1 VATFQENFSNIL
13 QDKLTAGQSVLQPV
27 PERPVRIFCQD
38 ESRFG
43 LLPIQR
49 RRITWSGVKP
59 WGTVQY
65 RFENFYVYGAVE
77 PTTGE
82 SFFLELPYLNS
93 TNFQIFLNEFS
104 HCYQETLN
112 IVLMENGS
120 CHTAKALVLPHNVV
134 CLFLPPYSPELNP
147 IERLWQDMKAQLAWM
162 LAGTLAELEHYVE
175 TILTHYTHA
184 AIRSLTSYP
193 YFVDAVHAVC
203 S

>member
-13 QDKLTAGQSVLQPV
+13 EDKLTAGQSGRQPW
-27 PERPVRIFCQD
+27 PERPVRIFCLD

-49 RRITWSGVKP
+49 RRLTFTGVKP
-59 WGTVQY
+59 LGTVQY

-104 HCYQETLN
+104 LGYPETLN
-112 IVLMENGS
+112 LVLMDNGS
-120 CHTAKALVLPHNVV
+120 CHTAKSLVIPDNVV

-147 IERLWQDMKAQLAWM
+147 IERLWQDVKDQLAWV
-162 LAGTLAELEHYVE
+162 LAGTLAELEHHVE
-175 TILTHYTHA
+175 MIITHYAQA

-193 YFVDAVHAVC
+193 YFVDAVHAVG

>member
-1 VATFQENFSNIL
+1 
-13 QDKLTAGQSVLQPV
+13 VLQPAV
-27 PERPVRIFCQD
+27 GRPVRIFCQD

-49 RRITWSGVKP
+49 RRITVTGVKP
-59 WGTVQY
+59 LGTVQY
-65 RFENFYVYGAVE
+65 HFENFYVYGAVE

-82 SFFLELPYLNS
+82 SFFLELPYLNA

-104 HCYQETLN
+104 RCYQETLN
-112 IVLMENGS
+112 LVLLDNGS
-120 CHTAKALVLPHNVV
+120 CHKARALAIPDNVV

-147 IERLWQDMKAQLAWM
+147 IERLWQDVKEQLAWVVAAA
-162 LAGTLAELEHYVE
+162 LEELEHRVAMIITQYSK
-175 TILTHYTHA
+175 A

-193 YFVDAVHAVC
+193 YFVHAVNAIC